1 MSIHFRKMTEQDV
14 PAVSGLEKRLF
25 SRPWSEQSLLQAL
38 CQSTLFVVA
47 LERNVVVGYCGMYC
61 AFQEGEI
68 MNVAVDPAW
77 QGQDFAGDPDDRQDA
92 GEKRRLAGTGHWA

>member
-47 LERNVVVGYCGMYC
+47 LERNVVVG
-61 AFQEGEI
+61 
-68 MNVAVDPAW
+68 
-77 QGQDFAGDPDDRQDA
+77 
-92 GEKRRLAGTGHWA
+92 